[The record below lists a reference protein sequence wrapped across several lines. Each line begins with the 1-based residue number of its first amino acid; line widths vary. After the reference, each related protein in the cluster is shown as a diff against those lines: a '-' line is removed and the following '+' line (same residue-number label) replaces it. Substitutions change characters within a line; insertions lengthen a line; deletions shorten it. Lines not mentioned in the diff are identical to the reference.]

1 MEDGGPSGS
10 AEIGATDSWTP
21 LFEPE
26 ISELLCSF
34 AFSHLGQH
42 VVSRHSTVTK
52 CIISQQDCTKTTGAI
67 STKNVDGRWNLDL
80 EYTPF
85 LIFDF

>member
-10 AEIGATDSWTP
+10 AEIGETDSWTP

-42 VVSRHSTVTK
+42 VVSRHSTVGYK
-52 CIISQQDCTKTTGAI
+52 VHHLSAGLHKDYW
-67 STKNVDGRWNLDL
+67 S
-80 EYTPF
+80 
-85 LIFDF
+85 DFHKKRGWKMEPRPGIHSFFNF